1 MGCNSCSYLKKDN
14 KKNGVTGSCYFCTK
28 IKKYVNGAYS
38 NCDNY
43 LYDYTKNTLDKNEI
57 YRNGITYSSDNI
69 NINTYIVILVF
80 LIILCFIINLNLL

>member
-43 LYDYTKNTLDKNEI
+43 LYDYNYD
-57 YRNGITYSSDNI
+57 
-69 NINTYIVILVF
+69 
-80 LIILCFIINLNLL
+80 